1 MKPLI
6 IPAILPK
13 TIKELE
19 IGLKKIKPFSRWV
32 QIDIADGKFVD
43 NKTISLEEIINNISL
58 RKRLNLFYQEYHLM
72 VKNPE
77 KLLEMLQK
85 IKPKRVFMHFEAIKN
100 YEFLKKIVKNLNFD
114 VGLAINPNT
123 QIKDLEFLADYFK
136 FYLFM
141 TVFPGF
147 QGQKFISNVLTK
159 INNFK
164 KIYPNKFI
172 EVDGGINDQT
182 IKLLNLNIDYIVSGS
197 FILKAKNP
205 KENYLKLLQLL
216 NG

>member
-72 VKNPE
+72 VENPE

-164 KIYPNKFI
+164 KNYPNKFI